1 MMRRSF
7 SPRARTAAA
16 RHPFALWIGAAS
28 LLCTTHAAATEGPI
42 PLQAPDAALRQA
54 LDDKDPA
61 PILDAIKE
69 EAVAKRIPG
78 LHAAALLKDGKDA
91 LACAVIHSD
100 RERNPSRAGALSLVL
115 ARCETGAGR
124 QEQARDAWTRFF
136 EAAAKDENEG
146 VRALAE
152 DPRVLDEATKPLLT
166 GPAFE
171 RWLNQAVTAK
181 SGWSMHLA
189 AENDTDKREAYA
201 RFLLAIVANSKRTL
215 SADSPEKKARKA
227 RIQAGGQQA
236 LKRLYVEFGETTA
249 GKAALATKDARTLAR
264 HKDKTLAIERAR
276 ALSRRHDNKAVVE
289 TLKKHMPKAAD
300 KSAAACELRYIVG
313 KAQRKMRR
321 YKSARRNLDFVADKC
336 GGDWQKRARYMTAR
350 VASFQGAK
358 DAVAT
363 FDAFVNAYP
372 KDTLTD
378 DVLLWKAEHLA
389 LRRQKPA
396 AEKVYETL
404 IEQHPNGDMA
414 NTARFDL
421 ALMRARRGDVAG
433 ARTALDA
440 LARHAIDS
448 NILVADRALYWRA
461 RLLAYPQVDSWTPTS
476 DTKALTEGAQALLAL
491 AQARPASF
499 YGHLAKQV
507 ASTLAPKEV
516 AALAAPPPRSILDA
530 KMSVPFSKTLAQ
542 DPRFSLA
549 LELHRAG
556 YDDTAVALLEAIED
570 KDLPVADALAL
581 TALLTNA
588 GAHAEGHQVLRDQGL
603 AVPKG
608 QPAAST
614 MALWA
619 LSFPLAH
626 AEAIEEAAKA
636 TDLPPEVL
644 FGLAREES
652 AFDAAV
658 VSWAGAVGL
667 TQLMMFTAKEEA
679 QILKKPV
686 PSVDDL
692 RHPRLNARLGAN
704 HLMRRQKLGHPLLA
718 IAAYNA
724 GPGNVNKWTH
734 RQKGPID
741 AWVESIPIAQT
752 RGYVVKVT
760 GSWVVY
766 SLLAGKDAPA
776 FSLSLPGKK
785 EPKRRSLKGP
795 LKVAPL
801 AKDKIKHR
809 PKR

>member
-1 MMRRSF
+1 MLPPSLVSAFVTDALVRQ
-7 SPRARTAAA
+7 RATLAGVLVVLCAAA
-16 RHPFALWIGAAS
+16 AG
-28 LLCTTHAAATEGPI
+28 ATEGPI
-42 PLQAPDAALRQA
+42 PLRAPDAELRQA
-54 LDDKDPA
+54 LDDGKPA
-61 PILDAIKE
+61 RVLKAVQEKAIAE
-69 EAVAKRIPG
+69 RIPG
-78 LHAAALLKDGKDA
+78 LHAAALAATGKQA
-91 LACAVIHSD
+91 LACAVVRDD
-100 RERNPSRAGALSLVL
+100 RDRSPTRAGPLSLVL
-115 ARCETGAGR
+115 ARCEAEAGNKDAAR
-124 QEQARDAWTRFF
+124 KAWARFLDTDKGPQAPAH
-136 EAAAKDENEG
+136 N
-146 VRALAE
+146 ALAQ
-152 DPRVLDEATKPLLT
+152 DPRVLDEATHALLT

-171 RWLNQAVTAK
+171 RWLDVAATAK
-181 SGWSMHLA
+181 SGWSIHLEA
-189 AENDTDKREAYA
+189 PSDTDKREAYA
-201 RFLLAIVANSKRTL
+201 RFLLAVVGNSKRTL
-215 SADSPEKKARKA
+215 AATTAEEKARNA
-227 RIQAGGQQA
+227 RIREGGDAA
-236 LKRLYVEFGETTA
+236 LKRLYIEFGETTA
-249 GKAALATKDARTLAR
+249 GKAALAAKSARKLAR
-264 HKDKTLAIERAR
+264 HKDKKLAIERAR
-276 ALSRRHDNKAVVE
+276 LLSRRHDNRAVVD
-289 TLKKHMPKAAD
+289 TLRKHMPKASD
-300 KSAAACELRYIVG
+300 KSATGCELRYIVG

-321 YKSARRNLDFVADKC
+321 YKSARRNLDFVANKC
-336 GGDWQKRARYMTAR
+336 SGDWQKRARYMTAR

-363 FDAFVNAYP
+363 FDAFVTAYP

-404 IEQHPNGDMA
+404 IEQHPTGDMA

-433 ARTALDA
+433 ARAALDA
-440 LARHAIDS
+440 LARNAIDS

-461 RLLAYPQVDSWTPTS
+461 RLLAYPQVDSWDATS
-476 DTKALTEGAQALLAL
+476 DQKARAEGAQGLLAL
-491 AQARPASF
+491 AEARPASF
-499 YGHLAKQV
+499 YGHLAKVV
-507 ASTLAPKEV
+507 ASTLAPKE
-516 AALAAPPPRSILDA
+516 AFALANPPSRAVLDD
-530 KMSVPFSKTLAQ
+530 KMTVPVSKALAT
-542 DPRFSLA
+542 DRRFSLA

-556 YDDTAVALLEAIED
+556 YDDTAVALLEDID
-570 KDLPVADALAL
+570 HKGLPVGDALAL

-608 QPAAST
+608 RPTTST
-614 MALWA
+614 MALWS
-619 LSFPLAH
+619 LSFPRAH
-626 AEAIEEAAKA
+626 AEAIEDAAAA
-636 TDLPPEVL
+636 TKLPPEVL

-724 GPGNVNKWTH
+724 GPGNVNKWTL

-766 SLLAGKDAPA
+766 SLLAGIEAP
-776 FSLSLPGKK
+776 FYSLSIPGMK
-785 EPKRRSLKGP
+785 EPKRPLKAP
-795 LKVAPL
+795 LKVAPNTG
-801 AKDKIKHR
+801 DKVKR
-809 PKR
+809 SPKR